1 MQNIHGMLT
10 NIKRVNFG
18 MPSYNSYQCWLSVF
32 CVYVLD
38 VFPVFYADHSYVTL
52 ALPYNVTAQT
62 IVDSIED
69 HAILGEDC
77 LLCEVT
83 STGGL
88 KINTITLK
96 KYLDKNKFKGQARKD
111 FKPRILNAF
120 CKTTMHVVGSFSLI
134 LT

>member
-1 MQNIHGMLT
+1 M
-10 NIKRVNFG
+10 
-18 MPSYNSYQCWLSVF
+18 
-32 CVYVLD
+32 
-38 VFPVFYADHSYVTL
+38 FYADHSYVTL

-62 IVDSIED
+62 IVDSVED
-69 HAILGEDC
+69 HTILGEDC

-96 KYLDKNKFKGQARKD
+96 SIWIKKGLKAKQEKI

-120 CKTTMHVVGSFSLI
+120 CKTAM
-134 LT
+134 